1 LSKANSAS
9 VENLMPCG
17 ATFAGAGAAEGFSGS
32 GAAAATLATGASALR
47 TTGSQ
52 GSTERAGVQSLLR
65 THRPVLELV
74 VMLFP

>member
-1 LSKANSAS
+1 ML
-9 VENLMPCG
+9 CG
-17 ATFAGAGAAEGFSGS
+17 AILAGAAAGFSVGE
-32 GAAAATLATGASALR
+32 AAAATLAAGASALR
-47 TTGSQ
+47 ATGSQ